1 MPKPDQSTRERQPS
15 SDRVASSWRQEA
27 IISLAVFVLLT
38 AFLFRFIIFKRI
50 LQGTS
55 SDILLELLSFF
66 FVLALILC
74 LLTLYRWEILRQ
86 DYVSQQQLHERLRLL
101 QEAVE
106 TMEIGLTI
114 TDVSGRILYVNQA
127 DARMHGYKPEQ
138 LIGQEARIF
147 APKELWRP
155 MSQNEI
161 SQATRLPREKI
172 NIRADG
178 STFPVHLISNVVR
191 SQNGEPIGFVTSCE
205 DISERVR
212 VEEEIQESQQRLR
225 KLAQHLDVVAE
236 RERGRVAREIY
247 HDIGTPLTML
257 KLELSMIEK
266 HLADQSSSQVER
278 VHKMLEHIDTTI
290 DIVRKIAH
298 QLGSSSLLEQVGL
311 IGTIE
316 ASVDQIKKK
325 SPVQLILDLP
335 EEELSWNDE
344 VKTALFRVWRE
355 LVANALRHASPL
367 TVHTTLKTVPRLPP
381 DEGNS
386 EATTNQARKGGH
398 TIFLQVKDD
407 GIGIAEKDI
416 FGETGFGLHTL
427 RERVNLI
434 NGKVEINGSPGK
446 GTVVTIRAPVIEV
459 QS

>member
-1 MPKPDQSTRERQPS
+1 MPKTDQGNRESQS
-15 SDRVASSWRQEA
+15 LSDSVASSWRQEA
-27 IISLAVFVLLT
+27 IISLAVFVLLA
-38 AFLFRFIIFKRI
+38 AFLFRFIIFRRI
-50 LQGTS
+50 RQGTS

-86 DYVSQQQLHERLRLL
+86 DYVHQQQLHERLRLL

-106 TMEIGLTI
+106 TMEIGITI

-127 DARMHGYKPEQ
+127 DARMHGYKPGQ

-155 MSQNEI
+155 MSLNEI
-161 SQATRLPREKI
+161 SQATRLPREKV
-172 NIRADG
+172 NVRADG

-191 SQNGEPIGFVTSCE
+191 SQTGEPIGFVTSCE

-212 VEEEIQESQQRLR
+212 AEQEIRESQQRLR

-266 HLADQSSSQVER
+266 HLADQSSSKVER

-311 IGTIE
+311 LGTIE

-325 SPVQLILDLP
+325 SPVQFILDLP
-335 EEELSWNDE
+335 EEELDWSDE

-355 LVANALRHASPL
+355 LVTNALRHANPS
-367 TVHTTLKTVPRLPP
+367 TVRTTLKIEQGTVPA
-381 DEGNS
+381 EGGGD
-386 EATTNQARKGGH
+386 AIADQASRDGH
-398 TIFLQVKDD
+398 SILLQVEDD
-407 GIGIAEKDI
+407 GIGIAEDDI

-434 NGKVEINGSPGK
+434 NGKVEVTGTPGK
-446 GTVVTIRAPVIEV
+446 GTVATITAPVTEV